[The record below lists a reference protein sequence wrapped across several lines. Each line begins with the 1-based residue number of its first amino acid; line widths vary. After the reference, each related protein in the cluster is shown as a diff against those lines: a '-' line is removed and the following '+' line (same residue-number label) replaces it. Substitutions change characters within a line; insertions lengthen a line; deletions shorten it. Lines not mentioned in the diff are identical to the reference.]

1 MLSPKAEPWY
11 PRAVDSAFGAE
22 AGASPDGNKK
32 EPALGAGPVAGT
44 TGAEKGEGSGAWE
57 LPAEDAEGGTR
68 RPSDGL
74 QAALP
79 GLGPQNSRSDCSFWN
94 RGHWLFPA
102 ESLEGAVGAGSARP
116 KQSSSSSSRQRALL
130 VLLGVGVT
138 SAWLEEWLRPGP
150 EV

>member
-79 GLGPQNSRSDCSFWN
+79 GLGPQNSRSDCSFC
-94 RGHWLFPA
+94 
-102 ESLEGAVGAGSARP
+102 
-116 KQSSSSSSRQRALL
+116 Q
-130 VLLGVGVT
+130 
-138 SAWLEEWLRPGP
+138 EWK
-150 EV
+150 V